1 MIVEAAEPMVVRVVA
16 GSVVDRYVLCA
27 APDRDAMVEAAA
39 GEEWLSVQAQ
49 TFEAVA
55 PLVRAAHFL
64 ARFAV
69 CRLEAAGPSAEGRPP
84 CFPDVE
90 LEVPAGYCFGYPFF
104 RSFLFQFATIQFH
117 KWCERLQQKEL

>member
-1 MIVEAAEPMVVRVVA
+1 MVAAVAESMVVRVVA
-16 GSVVDRYVLCA
+16 GSVVDRYVLRA

-39 GEEWLSVQAQ
+39 VGEWLSVQAQ
-49 TFEAVA
+49 VSLAVA

-69 CRLEAAGPSAEGRPP
+69 CRLEAAGPSAEGRPS
-84 CFPDVE
+84 CFPGVE
-90 LEVPAGYCFGYPFF
+90 LEVPAGYYFGYPSF

-117 KWCERLQQKEL
+117 KWRKRLQQKEL